1 LLRQFHIRT
10 PTRHDTTPHGPGLR
24 SRFSNS
30 VLFFSVSFF
39 SASNLRSTLAW
50 WRLHSCF
57 LRQRRETRKARTLP
71 CLLPKENKTPDFTL
85 RYSCYTGASE
95 NKRLLLFIG
104 NESAVS
110 GGKGDLSIQHFAG
123 PENLAGQDLEYAQI
137 TQDEATPKV
146 PAICAGSMI
155 DRC

>member
-1 LLRQFHIRT
+1 MEPRLLLIA
-10 PTRHDTTPHGPGLR
+10 PTVPYTHTDTTRRHTTR
-24 SRFSNS
+24 SRPEVSIFEQCT
-30 VLFFSVSFF
+30 FFSVSFF

-95 NKRLLLFIG
+95 TRGYCFSSVTNPLCR
-104 NESAVS
+104 E
-110 GGKGDLSIQHFAG
+110 GKVICRSNISRDQKTL
-123 PENLAGQDLEYAQI
+123 
-137 TQDEATPKV
+137 
-146 PAICAGSMI
+146 PAKIWNMLK
-155 DRC
+155 